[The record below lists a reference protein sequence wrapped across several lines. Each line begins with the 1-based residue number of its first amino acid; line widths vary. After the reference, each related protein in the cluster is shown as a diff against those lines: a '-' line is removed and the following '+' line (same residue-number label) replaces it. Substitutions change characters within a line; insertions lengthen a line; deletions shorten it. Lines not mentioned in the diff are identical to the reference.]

1 MSSSSRELFLQRL
14 NDAAGTAKR
23 FSAGSLDVARRHTW
37 PGNIRELKH
46 AIECA
51 FILGERVVDLGT
63 ALGFSADL
71 PPRVPQPQH
80 VGDTLCVRFGSRLV
94 DVERWL
100 IEATLQ
106 RFAGNKRRAA
116 DVLGCSVKTLYNK
129 LGAMP
134 SRRAKP
140 ERKRTAM
147 TRVLIADDH
156 ALFRAGLRQFLVDA
170 LPSVEIGEAASGN
183 EVLTCLQSKCK
194 GWDLLILDINMPDR
208 TGLDILR
215 HVKSGN
221 PATRVLVLS
230 GYPERQYA
238 LNVLRAGASGYIAK
252 DAAPEDLLKAVRL
265 VLQGRRYVSESLAEL
280 LLLDLDRADK
290 PLHSLLSDREF
301 QIFGKL
307 AAGHGVSE
315 IGRELC
321 LSVKTV
327 STYRTRILEKM
338 RMKSNAD
345 LTSYALRN
353 EIIQ

>member
-1 MSSSSRELFLQRL
+1 
-14 NDAAGTAKR
+14 
-23 FSAGSLDVARRHTW
+23 
-37 PGNIRELKH
+37 
-46 AIECA
+46 
-51 FILGERVVDLGT
+51 
-63 ALGFSADL
+63 
-71 PPRVPQPQH
+71 
-80 VGDTLCVRFGSRLV
+80 
-94 DVERWL
+94 
-100 IEATLQ
+100 
-106 RFAGNKRRAA
+106 
-116 DVLGCSVKTLYNK
+116 
-129 LGAMP
+129 
-134 SRRAKP
+134 
-140 ERKRTAM
+140 M

-156 ALFRAGLRQFLVDA
+156 ALFRAGLRQFLAQSLSSAD
-170 LPSVEIGEAASGN
+170 IGEAASGN
-183 EVLTCLQSKCK
+183 ETLTCLQQKE
-194 GWDLLILDINMPDR
+194 WDLLVLDINMPDR
-208 TGLDILR
+208 SGLDILR
-215 HVKSGN
+215 HVRSGH

-252 DAAPEDLLKAVRL
+252 DSAPDELLKAVRM

-280 LLLDLDRADK
+280 LLLDLDQADK

>member
-1 MSSSSRELFLQRL
+1 
-14 NDAAGTAKR
+14 
-23 FSAGSLDVARRHTW
+23 
-37 PGNIRELKH
+37 
-46 AIECA
+46 
-51 FILGERVVDLGT
+51 
-63 ALGFSADL
+63 
-71 PPRVPQPQH
+71 
-80 VGDTLCVRFGSRLV
+80 
-94 DVERWL
+94 
-100 IEATLQ
+100 
-106 RFAGNKRRAA
+106 
-116 DVLGCSVKTLYNK
+116 
-129 LGAMP
+129 
-134 SRRAKP
+134 
-140 ERKRTAM
+140 M

-183 EVLTCLQSKCK
+183 EVLTCLQR
-194 GWDLLILDINMPDR
+194 GVWDMLVLDINMPDR

-215 HVKSGN
+215 HVKSGH

-238 LNVLRAGASGYIAK
+238 LNVLRAGAAGYIAK
-252 DAAPEDLLKAVRL
+252 DAAPEDLLKAVHM

-290 PLHSLLSDREF
+290 PLHALLSDREF

-307 AAGHGVSE
+307 AAGQGVSE

-338 RMKSNAD
+338 RMKTNAD

>member
-1 MSSSSRELFLQRL
+1 
-14 NDAAGTAKR
+14 
-23 FSAGSLDVARRHTW
+23 
-37 PGNIRELKH
+37 
-46 AIECA
+46 
-51 FILGERVVDLGT
+51 
-63 ALGFSADL
+63 
-71 PPRVPQPQH
+71 
-80 VGDTLCVRFGSRLV
+80 
-94 DVERWL
+94 
-100 IEATLQ
+100 
-106 RFAGNKRRAA
+106 
-116 DVLGCSVKTLYNK
+116 
-129 LGAMP
+129 
-134 SRRAKP
+134 
-140 ERKRTAM
+140 M

-170 LPSVEIGEAASGN
+170 LPSAEIGEAASGN
-183 EVLTCLQSKCK
+183 EVLTCLQAK
-194 GWDLLILDINMPDR
+194 GKAWDMLILDINMPDR

-215 HVKSGN
+215 HVKSGH

>member
-1 MSSSSRELFLQRL
+1 
-14 NDAAGTAKR
+14 
-23 FSAGSLDVARRHTW
+23 
-37 PGNIRELKH
+37 
-46 AIECA
+46 
-51 FILGERVVDLGT
+51 
-63 ALGFSADL
+63 
-71 PPRVPQPQH
+71 
-80 VGDTLCVRFGSRLV
+80 
-94 DVERWL
+94 
-100 IEATLQ
+100 
-106 RFAGNKRRAA
+106 
-116 DVLGCSVKTLYNK
+116 
-129 LGAMP
+129 
-134 SRRAKP
+134 
-140 ERKRTAM
+140 M

-170 LPSVEIGEAASGN
+170 LPLVEIGEAASGN
-183 EVLTCLQSKCK
+183 EVLTCLQRKS
-194 GWDLLILDINMPDR
+194 WDLLVLDINMPDR

-215 HVKSGN
+215 HVKSGH

-252 DAAPEDLLKAVRL
+252 DAAPEDLLKAVRM

-280 LLLDLDRADK
+280 LLLDMDRADK
-290 PLHSLLSDREF
+290 PLHTLLSDREF

-307 AAGHGVSE
+307 AAGQGVSE

>member
-1 MSSSSRELFLQRL
+1 
-14 NDAAGTAKR
+14 
-23 FSAGSLDVARRHTW
+23 
-37 PGNIRELKH
+37 
-46 AIECA
+46 
-51 FILGERVVDLGT
+51 
-63 ALGFSADL
+63 
-71 PPRVPQPQH
+71 
-80 VGDTLCVRFGSRLV
+80 
-94 DVERWL
+94 
-100 IEATLQ
+100 
-106 RFAGNKRRAA
+106 
-116 DVLGCSVKTLYNK
+116 
-129 LGAMP
+129 
-134 SRRAKP
+134 
-140 ERKRTAM
+140 M

-170 LPSVEIGEAASGN
+170 LPSADIGEAASGS
-183 EVLTCLQSKCK
+183 EVLTCLQRK
-194 GWDLLILDINMPDR
+194 GWDLLVLDINMPDR

-215 HVKSGN
+215 HVKSGH

-252 DAAPEDLLKAVRL
+252 DAAPEDLLKAVRM

-280 LLLDLDRADK
+280 LLLDMDRADK
-290 PLHSLLSDREF
+290 PLHALLSDREF

-307 AAGHGVSE
+307 AAGQGVSE

>member
-1 MSSSSRELFLQRL
+1 
-14 NDAAGTAKR
+14 
-23 FSAGSLDVARRHTW
+23 
-37 PGNIRELKH
+37 
-46 AIECA
+46 
-51 FILGERVVDLGT
+51 
-63 ALGFSADL
+63 
-71 PPRVPQPQH
+71 
-80 VGDTLCVRFGSRLV
+80 
-94 DVERWL
+94 
-100 IEATLQ
+100 
-106 RFAGNKRRAA
+106 
-116 DVLGCSVKTLYNK
+116 
-129 LGAMP
+129 
-134 SRRAKP
+134 
-140 ERKRTAM
+140 M

-170 LPSVEIGEAASGN
+170 LPAAEIGEAASGN
-183 EVLTCLQSKCK
+183 EVLTCLQRNGC
-194 GWDLLILDINMPDR
+194 DMLILDINMPDR

-215 HVKSGN
+215 HVTSGH

-238 LNVLRAGASGYIAK
+238 LNVLRAGAAGYIAK
-252 DAAPEDLLKAVRL
+252 DAAPEDLLKAVRM

-280 LLLDLDRADK
+280 LLLDMDRADK
-290 PLHSLLSDREF
+290 PLHALLSDREF

-307 AAGHGVSE
+307 AAGTSVSD

-338 RMKSNAD
+338 RMKTNAD